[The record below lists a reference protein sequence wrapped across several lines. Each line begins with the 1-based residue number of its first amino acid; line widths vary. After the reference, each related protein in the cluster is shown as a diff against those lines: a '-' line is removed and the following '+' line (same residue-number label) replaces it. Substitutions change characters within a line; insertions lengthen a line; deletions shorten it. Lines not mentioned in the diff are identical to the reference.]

1 LGRVWKE
8 IGRGKRG
15 SSRRGRGGVD
25 VMMSGIVV
33 RVDVNVNRMYLR
45 EEELYR
51 LGAGC
56 KCEEDTCWSLW
67 TSVLWHV
74 LAWSNSNWYICRY
87 QEKPLAQQLGL
98 YQ

>member
-1 LGRVWKE
+1 MGRVWKE

-56 KCEEDTCWSLW
+56 KM
-67 TSVLWHV
+67 
-74 LAWSNSNWYICRY
+74 
-87 QEKPLAQQLGL
+87 
-98 YQ
+98 